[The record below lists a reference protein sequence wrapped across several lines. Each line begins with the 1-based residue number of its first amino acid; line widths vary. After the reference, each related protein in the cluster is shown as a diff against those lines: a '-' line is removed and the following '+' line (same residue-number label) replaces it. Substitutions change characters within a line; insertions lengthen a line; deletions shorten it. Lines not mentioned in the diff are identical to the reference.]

1 MSDTTSPIARLLE
14 QIPEKTGSKAIE
26 ALDPETRAILDAFE
40 EWLQKGDGKS
50 KATAKAYKSY
60 VAGALLAMQD
70 GKTWDDLTTD
80 VRSGVN
86 AFVRF
91 SADVYSGLD
100 EETRDAVDALEDD
113 DQA

>member
-26 ALDPETRAILDAFE
+26 ALDPETRAILDEFE
-40 EWLQKGDGKS
+40 AWLEAADGKS

-60 VAGALLAMQD
+60 VAGALLVMQD

-91 SADVYSGLD
+91 SQAVQSGT
-100 EETRDAVDALEDD
+100 EPAEDD
-113 DQA
+113 GEA